1 MHKMDTIK
9 SKIKIGNISIDCTQ
23 HFSRQQKE
31 HWKEYF
37 GIIIEDAPNT
47 NILFSATVKVHWLN
61 VRSGAGT
68 NYGKVS
74 VLKYN
79 DEVKI
84 IQTKL
89 ICLNK
94 WETPHLWGQ
103 IAEEDKKTLCQDEW
117 ICLDYCNLIDNL

>member
-9 SKIKIGNISIDCTQ
+9 SKMKIGNISIDCTQ

-61 VRSGAGT
+61 ER
-68 NYGKVS
+68 
-74 VLKYN
+74 
-79 DEVKI
+79 
-84 IQTKL
+84 
-89 ICLNK
+89 
-94 WETPHLWGQ
+94 
-103 IAEEDKKTLCQDEW
+103 
-117 ICLDYCNLIDNL
+117 

>member
-1 MHKMDTIK
+1 M
-9 SKIKIGNISIDCTQ
+9 KIGNISIDCTQ

-37 GIIIEDAPNT
+37 GIIIEDTPNT

-61 VRSGAGT
+61 VRSGAGI

-84 IQTKL
+84 IQKQNRVYFDRVIGGYHCFFISSDNSQL
-89 ICLNK
+89 Y
-94 WETPHLWGQ
+94 
-103 IAEEDKKTLCQDEW
+103 LC
-117 ICLDYCNLIDNL
+117 